1 MKGPELFIVVAR
13 AANGTIGADNR
24 LPWHIPADLA
34 HFKRLTMGSP
44 MIMGRKTFESLPGT
58 LPGRR
63 HIVLTRD
70 PEWMP
75 SKSDDNDDEDD
86 DIEVANS
93 LDDAIHRA
101 NGARIAVIGGAAVF
115 AEALPRARRIELT
128 EIHRD
133 YDGDV
138 AMPAIDPAEWEE
150 IAREDHPENGKHPAF
165 SFVTLRRKG

>member
-1 MKGPELFIVVAR
+1 MKRPELFIVVAR
-13 AANGTIGADNR
+13 AANGTIGANGR

-58 LPGRR
+58 LPGRK
-63 HIVLTRD
+63 HIVLTGN
-70 PEWMP
+70 PGWKPAE
-75 SKSDDNDDEDD
+75 DNDDDELD
-86 DIEVANS
+86 VAS
-93 LDDAIHRA
+93 TLDEAIAKA
-101 NGARIAVIGGAAVF
+101 NGSRIAVIGGAAVF

-138 AMPAIDPAEWEE
+138 AMPPIPADEWEE
-150 IAREDHPENGKHPAF
+150 IARESHAEDGKHPAF
-165 SFVTLRRKG
+165 SFVTLRRRG

>member
-13 AANGTIGADNR
+13 AANGTIGANGR

-34 HFKRLTMGSP
+34 HFKRLTMGAP

-63 HIVLTRD
+63 HVVLTSD
-70 PEWMP
+70 PDWTP
-75 SKSDDNDDEDD
+75 GDGDDDNVE
-86 DIEVANS
+86 AASS
-93 LDDAIHRA
+93 LDQAIAKA
-101 NGARIAVIGGAAVF
+101 NGSRIAVIGGAAVF
-115 AEALPRARRIELT
+115 GEALARARRIELT

-138 AMPAIDPAEWEE
+138 AMPVIPPDEWEE
-150 IAREDHPENGKHPAF
+150 IAREDHAEDGKHPAF
-165 SFVTLRRKG
+165 SFVTLRRRG

>member
-13 AANGTIGADNR
+13 AANGTIGANGR

-34 HFKRLTMGSP
+34 HFKRLTMGAP
-44 MIMGRKTFESLPGT
+44 MIMGRKTFESLPGV

-63 HIVLTRD
+63 HIVLTEQ
-70 PEWMP
+70 PGWTTGEA
-75 SKSDDNDDEDD
+75 DDGVE
-86 DIEVANS
+86 IAHS
-93 LDDAIHRA
+93 LDAAIARA
-101 NGARIAVIGGAAVF
+101 NGSRIAVIGGAAVI

-138 AMPAIDPAEWEE
+138 AMPEPDAAEWEE
-150 IAREDHPENGKHPAF
+150 VAREAHEAEGRHPAF
-165 SFVTLRRKG
+165 SFVTLRRRA

>member
-1 MKGPELFIVVAR
+1 VKGAELFIVVAH
-13 AANGTIGADNR
+13 AANGTIGANGR

-63 HIVLTRD
+63 HVVLTRD
-70 PEWMP
+70 TGWTPG
-75 SKSDDNDDEDD
+75 EDD
-86 DIEVANS
+86 DDDVEIAAS
-93 LDDAIHRA
+93 LDAAIARA
-101 NGARIAVIGGAAVF
+101 NGSRIAVIGGAEVIAQ
-115 AEALPRARRIELT
+115 ALPRAQRIEIT

-138 AMPAIDPAEWEE
+138 AMPAFDMDEWEE
-150 IAREDHPENGKHPAF
+150 VAREDHAEDGRHPAF

>member
-1 MKGPELFIVVAR
+1 VKGAELFIVVAR
-13 AANGTIGADNR
+13 ASNGTIGANGR

-34 HFKRLTMGSP
+34 HFKRLTMGAP
-44 MIMGRKTFESLPGT
+44 MIMGRKTFDSLPGT

-70 PEWMP
+70 AEWTP
-75 SKSDDNDDEDD
+75 VDEDD
-86 DIEVANS
+86 DNVETACS
-93 LDDAIHRA
+93 FDAAIARA
-101 NGARIAVIGGAAVF
+101 NGSRIAVIGGAEVI

-133 YDGDV
+133 YDGDI
-138 AMPAIDPAEWEE
+138 AMPALDADEWEE
-150 IAREDHPENGKHPAF
+150 VSREDHPEDGRYPAF